1 MKLTKEDGSL
11 KGWVIAF
18 IWTASFIGLV
28 FAVSSMVN
36 DHRQLADPNS
46 ELSKR
51 KAAIEQQREQ
61 ERKEIADKY
70 YADPRPVLM
79 GACQGTEVKLIE
91 LGGHEYVVATA
102 YAGNHSG
109 GSAVSVTHHVGCK
122 ACKKEVTSCAQQV
135 K

>member
-1 MKLTKEDGSL
+1 MKLTKEDGLL

-18 IWTASFIGLV
+18 IWIASFIGLV
-28 FAVSSMVN
+28 FAVRAIIN
-36 DHRQLADPNS
+36 DHRQLADQSS

-51 KAAIEQQREQ
+51 KAAIEQKREQ
-61 ERKEIADKY
+61 ERKENAGKY

-122 ACKKEVTSCAQQV
+122 ACKKEVNNGPR
-135 K
+135 